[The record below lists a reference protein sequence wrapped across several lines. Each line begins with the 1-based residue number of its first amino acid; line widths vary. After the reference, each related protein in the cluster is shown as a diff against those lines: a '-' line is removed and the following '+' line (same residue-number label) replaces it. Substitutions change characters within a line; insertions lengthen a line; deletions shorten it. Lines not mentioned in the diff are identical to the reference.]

1 MPAKA
6 LIEIDMRIAVLREL
20 AAQGKEDPQNSA
32 EMVELL
38 KQRGELIQEMV
49 TERNGESQQRAE

>member
-6 LIEIDMRIAVLREL
+6 LIKVDLRIAVLREL
-20 AAQGKEDPQNSA
+20 AAQGKENSQHSA

-38 KQRGELIQEMV
+38 KQRGELIEKMV
-49 TERNGESQQRAE
+49 AERGGQIEQRAE